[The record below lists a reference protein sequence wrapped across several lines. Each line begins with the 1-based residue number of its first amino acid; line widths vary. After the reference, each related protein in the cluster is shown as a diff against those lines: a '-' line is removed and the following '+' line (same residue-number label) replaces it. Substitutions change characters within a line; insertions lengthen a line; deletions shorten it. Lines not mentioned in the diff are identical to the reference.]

1 MSKKQCEAKNR
12 SGGRCKAFA
21 NESGFCFMHDE
32 ARGKERALARRAG
45 GLATKKPHY
54 ADVSLLPHSIR
65 KIDDVF
71 AVLNY
76 TLQETIGLDNS
87 IQRGRLL
94 VSIAHGFIEAFKV
107 GEIENRLEAVEAVLK
122 IRKREQKAAKVGNKK
137 WQP

>member
-1 MSKKQCEAKNR
+1 MSKKQCEANSR
-12 SGGRCKAFA
+12 NGGRCKAFA

-45 GLATKKPHY
+45 GLATKKPHF
-54 ADVSLLPHSIR
+54 ADAELLPASIR
-65 KIDDVF
+65 KIEDVF

-107 GEIENRLEAVEAVLK
+107 GELEQRLEAIEIALK
-122 IRKREQKAAKVGNKK
+122 TRKRK
-137 WQP
+137 